1 MIPLRIDIMEDKKVC
16 TLCPRECG
24 VDRKRGVGFCS
35 VPEKFYISRIA
46 LHRWEEP
53 PVSGTRGSG
62 TVFFS
67 GCSLRCVFCQNKKIS
82 RSAAGRAYSE
92 DELISE
98 MLRLQSEGA
107 HNINLVTPT
116 HYTAALVPVLQKVR
130 PMLSVPVVWNS
141 GGYEKA
147 ETLKM
152 LDGLVDVYLP
162 DLKYFSS
169 ELSKKYSST
178 HDYFAVAR
186 EAIREMHRQVGG
198 VRIEDNLIKK
208 GVIVRHLVLPGCR
221 KDSIR
226 IVEELSEILP
236 ANEIKI
242 SIMRQYTPDF
252 VDGEAYPELKR
263 RVTSFEYDSV
273 LKRAT
278 ELGFDGYTQG
288 AEAATASYTPD
299 FEI

>member
-1 MIPLRIDIMEDKKVC
+1 MTNKKIC

-24 VDRKRGVGFCS
+24 IDRKSEKGFCS
-35 VPEKFYISRIA
+35 VPDDMYVSRIA
-46 LHRWEEP
+46 LHQWEEP

-92 DELISE
+92 DELIDG

-116 HYTAALVPVLQKVR
+116 HYTERLVHVLQKVR

-141 GGYEKA
+141 GGYEKV

-162 DLKYFSS
+162 DLKYFSA
-169 ELSKKYSST
+169 ELSKKYSSAP
-178 HDYFAVAR
+178 DYFAVAK
-186 EAIREMHRQVGG
+186 EAIREMHRQVGR

-208 GVIVRHLVLPGCR
+208 GVIVRHLVLPSCR

-226 IVEELSEILP
+226 LLEELAGFLP
-236 ANEIKI
+236 TDEVRV

-252 VDGEAYPELKR
+252 VDGEAYPELNR

-273 LKRAT
+273 VKKAF

-288 AEAATASYTPD
+288 AEAASASYTPD